1 MQTTPPDNT
10 TRAALPV
17 LDVLQALCGYA
28 ITGASNKD
36 LAEATRLAPPA
47 ITRACATLVAQ
58 GWCRK
63 SEETGRFY
71 PTHQFTRLA
80 FRVLDDIQR
89 AEQRLQDQ
97 HQALTGHASI

>member
-1 MQTTPPDNT
+1 MSRATAPDQA
-10 TRAALPV
+10 TRAALPA
-17 LDVLQALCGYA
+17 LAVLQALCGYA
-28 ITGASNKD
+28 LSGASNKD

-47 ITRACATLVAQ
+47 VSRACATLVAQ

-80 FRVLDDIQR
+80 FRVLEDIQR

-97 HQALTGHASI
+97 RTALTGR

>member
-1 MQTTPPDNT
+1 MSAAPDHA

-36 LAEATRLAPPA
+36 LAEATQLTPTA
-47 ITRACATLVAQ
+47 ITRACATLAAQ

-63 SEETGRFY
+63 CEETGRFY

-97 HQALTGHASI
+97 RTALTGR

>member
-1 MQTTPPDNT
+1 MSTTPTDNT

-47 ITRACATLVAQ
+47 MTRACATLVAQ

-97 HQALTGHASI
+97 RQALTGHASI

>member
-1 MQTTPPDNT
+1 M
-10 TRAALPV
+10 
-17 LDVLQALCGYA
+17 
-28 ITGASNKD
+28 
-36 LAEATRLAPPA
+36 
-47 ITRACATLVAQ
+47 AQ

-97 HQALTGHASI
+97 RMALTGMGAVEQRLQEQRRAISGQ

>member
-1 MQTTPPDNT
+1 MSTTPAT
-10 TRAALPV
+10 TKSAQPV
-17 LDVLQALCGYA
+17 LLVMEALCGYA
-28 ITGASNKD
+28 EQGATNKD
-36 LAEATRLAPPA
+36 LAEACKTTAVV
-47 ITRACATLVAQ
+47 ITRATQTLIAF

-97 HQALTGHASI
+97 RQALTGHASI

>member
-1 MQTTPPDNT
+1 MTTPDNT

-17 LDVLQALCGYA
+17 LDVLQALSGYA
-28 ITGASNKD
+28 ITGASNID

-80 FRVLDDIQR
+80 FRVLGDRER
-89 AEQRLQDQ
+89 ARQRLTDRRR
-97 HQALTGHASI
+97 ALTGQAV

>member
-47 ITRACATLVAQ
+47 ITRA
-58 GWCRK
+58 
-63 SEETGRFY
+63 E
-71 PTHQFTRLA
+71 LA
-80 FRVLDDIQR
+80 V
-89 AEQRLQDQ
+89 
-97 HQALTGHASI
+97 GGK